1 MVAPTSGR
9 HSTMRGVMSGKYPC
23 SSPRKELAPASHAKS
38 PTGAARR
45 EYAPVPSPSRSPMN
59 GGSVPPQMKAT
70 YPPPAGLPRAKDHKP
85 GHAGF
90 SSRSSPRPVTP
101 NHHSAQAAAGH
112 GFSKAGRSYGIP
124 APSSTPTRT
133 PPPPAPQTART
144 HHSSRGGYSSNC
156 PLSPLSPHSPQDREK
171 HMRRQREID
180 SHHHQQQQQQQQQ
193 QLQQQQLQQASR
205 QHVPTRA
212 QQTSVSAKK
221 TAIVPPPCLPPPCLP
236 PYAEGK
242 PAAGYPLQDEPT
254 TSPVTSCA
262 PGQTDWG
269 TLSSFSFG
277 APPSPRSSV
286 AIATNAP
293 RLGVPVRSP
302 EDESTD
308 EEVMNRF
315 VCMANRIAKVTPAKQ
330 ADDILPHVSASDV
343 VRQIVRRVNGF
354 TDTGAARRVESYRT
368 VYSSFER
375 AICTIFKS
383 PVGKLVRASAL
394 VDLMGCLFDM
404 LLAPEYCKPWVSVA
418 ELQELKRTIV
428 AGCDSSAA
436 FAALVLMLRQQCAQ
450 VHNVQSVDQT
460 AVSIC
465 IKELLPVATQA
476 AREHAADIHIVLK
489 ELYRFTDSH
498 DSHWAAMK
506 RLYSLSDDPLYPAPS
521 PLGAVSR
528 IVSTLHNIVGH
539 QSLMQAIAEL
549 NLPQQCRLE
558 LLVEKAA
565 LDTSLGSSQQS
576 ATSYNTALST
586 PRSPIGED
594 KLMQTVTSLSHSNS
608 PVYNRC

>member
-133 PPPPAPQTART
+133 PPPPAPQT
-144 HHSSRGGYSSNC
+144 
-156 PLSPLSPHSPQDREK
+156 
-171 HMRRQREID
+171 
-180 SHHHQQQQQQQQQ
+180 
-193 QLQQQQLQQASR
+193 
-205 QHVPTRA
+205 
-212 QQTSVSAKK
+212 K

-594 KLMQTVTSLSHSNS
+594 KLMQTVTS
-608 PVYNRC
+608 